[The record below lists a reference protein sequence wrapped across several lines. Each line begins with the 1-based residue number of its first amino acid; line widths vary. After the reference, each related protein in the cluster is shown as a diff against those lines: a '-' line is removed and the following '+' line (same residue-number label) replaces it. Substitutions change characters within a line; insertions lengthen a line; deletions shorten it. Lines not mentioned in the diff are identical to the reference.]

1 MWYGTENYSNLYNL
15 QMVNK
20 TNSEVSIELKLL
32 SPEGEILLMG
42 DPLKA
47 EKGEVAKRNLLIVLK
62 KETVKSSNS
71 HLEIG
76 IFENGKMIDKIST
89 SFVGPN
95 ALDGK
100 Q

>member
-1 MWYGTENYSNLYNL
+1 
-15 QMVNK
+15 MVNK
-20 TNSEVSIELKLL
+20 TNSDVSIELKLL

-42 DPLKA
+42 DSLKT
-47 EKGEVAKRNLLIVLK
+47 EKGEVANRNLLVVLK
-62 KETVKSSNS
+62 KETLKSSNS

-76 IFENGKMIDKIST
+76 IYENGIMIDKIST

-95 ALDGK
+95 SLDGK